1 MSKQL
6 KTDEL
11 NSHIDDE
18 LATHTHAHTLKWKY
32 PHPFVRA
39 WRITQEHID
48 HYQHTNNVAYLSRLE
63 RLAWEHSRSLGLEF
77 SDYQTL
83 DRAMVITQ
91 HKLQYHA
98 PSHLNDELA
107 CATWIVKCD
116 NKFRLSRCFEF
127 IKLADNRK
135 NEEKGDAK
143 MVFSAQTDFVCCSL
157 STGMPKKMPK
167 AFAEIYGS
175 ALIDAPPN

>member
-1 MSKQL
+1 MSKQF

-11 NSHIDDE
+11 NNHVDEELGMLSHANI
-18 LATHTHAHTLKWKY
+18 LKWKY
-32 PHPFVRA
+32 PHPFVRT
-39 WRITQEHID
+39 WKITQEHID

-77 SDYQTL
+77 SDYQSL

-91 HKLQYHA
+91 HNLQYHA
-98 PSHLNDELA
+98 PSHLNDKLA

-116 NKFRLSRCFEF
+116 HKFRLSRCFEF
-127 IKLADNRK
+127 IKLGDNRK
-135 NEEKGDAK
+135 DEERSNTKV
-143 MVFSAQTDFVCCSL
+143 VFSAQTDFVCCSL